1 MPTLHWIG
9 KDKVINHHMD
19 VPFKVLEHSYGFD
32 NGTQTEQE
40 TNSGNKIIHGD
51 NLEALKALLPEYEGK
66 VKCIYID
73 PPYNT
78 GNENWV
84 YNDNVNEPK
93 LKKWL
98 GQVVGKEAEDLT
110 RHDKW
115 LCMIYPRLKLLQK
128 LLAEDG
134 ALVISI
140 GYQEVFNLMPV
151 IKELFASKQI
161 ACVTVQTSGGKPSG
175 SFNYQHEYLIF
186 IVPNDFEANPMNFT
200 GGKDRTPWEGLT
212 LATFDKTQRPNQTY
226 PIFVNLE
233 DSNLAGIGESLQE
246 RIKNGTY
253 LGELNDY
260 GYDFNE
266 APEGTAAIWPITSKG
281 KECVWRLS
289 PNRFLSD
296 WEKGYIKIS
305 PNRQKDSLNK
315 YSIQYLPEGVIK
327 KIEKG
332 VLKVNG
338 KDTNSPTLTF
348 GENKT
353 VGSDI
358 PTIWLE
364 KEFYSVKGTTLLND
378 IFSKKIFN
386 YPKPLP
392 LINEILRALTS
403 QDDIILDSF
412 AGSASTAHATLDLN
426 LEDGGNR
433 KFILVEMEDYAES
446 VTAERVRMVI
456 NGYSDQEG
464 TGGNFDFY
472 ELGQPMFLEDGNL
485 NELVGIE
492 KIRQY
497 VYYTETKSV
506 MNYELEVM
514 SEKTSLN
521 SSLITYNSYLGT
533 HNDTAYYF
541 NYEQDEITTLDHA
554 FLATMKT
561 KAEQYVI
568 YADNCLLTKD
578 FMTKHHIIF
587 KKIPRDIT
595 RF

>member
-9 KDKVINHHMD
+9 KEKVINHHMD
-19 VPFKVLEHSYGFD
+19 VPFRVLEHSYGFND
-32 NGTQTEQE
+32 GTQTNQE

-51 NLEALKALLPEYEGK
+51 NLEALKSLLPEYEGRIN
-66 VKCIYID
+66 CIYID

-115 LCMIYPRLKLLQK
+115 LCMMYPRLKLLQK

-281 KECVWRLS
+281 KQCVWRLS

-305 PNRQKDSLNK
+305 PNRQKDSSNK

-446 VTAERVRMVI
+446 VTAERVRMVM
-456 NGYSDQEG
+456 NGYPGQEG
-464 TGGNFDFY
+464 TSGNFDFY
-472 ELGQPMFLEDGNL
+472 KLGQPMFLENGSL

-497 VYYTETKSV
+497 VYYTETKAP
-506 MNYELEVM
+506 
-514 SEKTSLN
+514 
-521 SSLITYNSYLGT
+521 LIETK
-533 HNDTAYYF
+533 HNDNKHFLGKHNDSGYYF
-541 NYEQDEITTLDHA
+541 NYEEDGTTTLDHA
-554 FLATMKT
+554 FLSTMKT

-578 FMTKHHIIF
+578 YMTKHYIIF

-595 RF
+595 KF